1 MVSYPEF
8 VRFCQGR
15 ACAKG
20 GLYAIQ
26 PVGLAGSPIKI
37 GYAFNLLQ
45 RLAAWHYAYPHG
57 IDILAVARMNRPNDT
72 HFHKRRVLQL
82 AEQTLK
88 RELRDFVVSRDEWM
102 HPAAEARI
110 LETMRRLQRSLSPNL
125 KEHFYDFTSAPRV
138 LASVH
143 TRAGAGPPM
152 VPCRTRRKTVP
163 PRCEDDPGCVWEKAR
178 PRGRCVA
185 RENSHP

>member
-45 RLAAWHYAYPHG
+45 RLAAWH
-57 IDILAVARMNRPNDT
+57 
-72 HFHKRRVLQL
+72 
-82 AEQTLK
+82 
-88 RELRDFVVSRDEWM
+88 
-102 HPAAEARI
+102 
-110 LETMRRLQRSLSPNL
+110 
-125 KEHFYDFTSAPRV
+125 
-138 LASVH
+138 
-143 TRAGAGPPM
+143 
-152 VPCRTRRKTVP
+152 
-163 PRCEDDPGCVWEKAR
+163 
-178 PRGRCVA
+178 
-185 RENSHP
+185 